1 MDYESLL
8 GPTGEQH
15 AIHLDSLGPAPRREA
30 FEIPQLHGLPSAY
43 LAGNS
48 LGLRSRQAVAAVS
61 EALDSWGQLGV
72 LGHMAGDYPW
82 MPYAESLREM
92 EARLVGA
99 KVGEAVVMNSLTV
112 NLHSMLTT
120 FYRPTPSKPGIVGE
134 YDAFPSDRYAVQ
146 SHAKLA
152 GIDVADAVIALSP
165 SDEGV
170 GIAADDVDRCLVEH
184 AGRVSVVMLGA
195 VNFRTGALLDIEAI
209 TKVVHAH
216 GCIAGWD
223 LAHAVGN
230 VPLRLHDWDVDFA
243 VWCSYKYLNAGPG
256 SLGGC
261 YVHERFGNDP
271 GVVRQSGWWG
281 HDANSRFAMP
291 ETFVAQPG
299 VEGWQVSNPPI
310 LSLASVRASL
320 EMFDAVGMTA
330 LRDRSLQLTA
340 FLESVLDAAATATAE
355 SQTSGHAPIR
365 IITPRDPSR
374 RGAQLSI
381 EVDGAGHLT
390 ERLVEEHGVVGDD
403 RPPNIIR
410 FAPAPLYNSFHDCW
424 RVGVALR
431 SVLAETR
438 G

>member
-1 MDYESLL
+1 MEHELLL
-8 GPTGEQH
+8 GPEGEQY
-15 AIHLDSLGPAPRREA
+15 AIQLDSIDPAPRRDS
-30 FEIPQLHGLPSAY
+30 FSIPLLQNRRAAY
-43 LAGNS
+43 FAGNS
-48 LGLRSRQAVAAVS
+48 LGLRSNDSVDAVH
-61 EALDSWGQLGV
+61 EALTSWGNLGV
-72 LGHMAGDYPW
+72 LGHATGDYPW

-92 EARLVGA
+92 VARLVGA
-99 KVGEAVVMNSLTV
+99 KVGEAVVMNSLTI
-112 NLHSMLTT
+112 NLHTMLTT
-120 FYRPTPSKPGIVGE
+120 FYRPTAAKPGIIVE

-146 SHAKLA
+146 SHARLA
-152 GIDVADAVIALSP
+152 GIDPAAAVIALRP
-165 SDEGV
+165 SDESA
-170 GIAADDVDRCLVEH
+170 GITADDVDACLRTN
-184 AGRVSVVMLGA
+184 AGRVSVVMLGG
-195 VNFRTGALLDIEAI
+195 VNFRTGVLLDIEAI
-209 TKVVHAH
+209 TKVIHAH

-271 GVVRQSGWWG
+271 SLVRPSGWWG

-291 ETFVAQPG
+291 DEFVPQPG

-320 EMFDAVGMTA
+320 EMIDEIGMET
-330 LRDRSLQLTA
+330 LRERSIRLTA
-340 FLESVLDAAATATAE
+340 FLETVLDAVAE
-355 SQTSGHAPIR
+355 TCSIR
-365 IITPRDPSR
+365 LVTPRDPAR

-390 ERLVEEHGVVGDD
+390 ERLVREHGVVGDD

-431 SVLAETR
+431 ETL
-438 G
+438 